1 MTLRKSALDPSRAV
15 HDEVQ
20 RPGEPWTRVITA
32 GQRLR
37 IVDLEGTQAVDT
49 LCYDAHDF
57 DNRYSAAN
65 TIRAQRNLFLTT
77 GSSLVSVDGD
87 ALATIVA
94 DTCGRHDTVG
104 GACSAESN
112 TCRFGHHTRGMHN
125 CRDNFLIGLARH
137 GLGKRDLA
145 PNINFFMNVPVTDD
159 GTLDIVDGISEPGN
173 YVELQAERDTLFVIS
188 NCPQLNNPCN
198 GWNPTPIRLLVW
210 DPGAVE
216 ATSRA

>member
-1 MTLRKSALDPSRAV
+1 
-15 HDEVQ
+15 
-20 RPGEPWTRVITA
+20 ITA

-65 TIRAQRNLFLTT
+65 TIRAQRKLFLTT
-77 GSSLVSVDGD
+77 GSALLSVDGD

-159 GTLDIVDGISEPGN
+159 GMLDIVDGISEPGN

-210 DPGAVE
+210 DSGVVE
-216 ATSRA
+216 AASRA